1 MKKVCDSYNRGRSS
15 LYAETQLPTVYIEN
29 QAKKTASFYEK
40 IEHIFD
46 SLRKKMGLIISVKAY
61 YKTHSVKV
69 NYVLN
74 FVVKDLYFRFYFG
87 AICFCFVAFF
97 LLNGI

>member
-1 MKKVCDSYNRGRSS
+1 MIHTIRAVAPIRRNAVAYSIHRKSS
-15 LYAETQLPTVYIEN
+15 
-29 QAKKTASFYEK
+29 KKTPSFYEK

-69 NYVLN
+69 NFVLN
-74 FVVKDLYFRFYFG
+74 FVVKDFYFGFYFG